1 MSISQSNEE
10 TERTHY
16 CMYIH
21 TTKSET
27 VQAVFHFL
35 NTPDVYNKTLM
46 QVHYESEQKCLDS
59 FLGVLRINTH
69 GSSKWWS
76 QRKTKKNLRTQDER
90 VSLVNK
96 TRDYQYII
104 IIKTYCRWTV
114 KPDSHL
120 QNSNSFRVIKANNV
134 LCHNDSP
141 SALRTK
147 SSSLNPRYPCLIGY
161 RNDPQGFKF
170 KHTTETP
177 HLLQSMCADEME

>member
-1 MSISQSNEE
+1 MLMEHHSEVNTIEGWMYHSTSWLTFISIFIPTKIQCTHVQGNEGKIMTTSITYHLFIVMSISQSNEE

-27 VQAVFHFL
+27 VQAVFLFL

-76 QRKTKKNLRTQDER
+76 QRKTKKTF
-90 VSLVNK
+90 SSHA
-96 TRDYQYII
+96 
-104 IIKTYCRWTV
+104 RWTSV
-114 KPDSHL
+114 PCQQDQRLSIYH
-120 QNSNSFRVIKANNV
+120 NNKDV
-134 LCHNDSP
+134 L
-141 SALRTK
+141 
-147 SSSLNPRYPCLIGY
+147 
-161 RNDPQGFKF
+161 
-170 KHTTETP
+170 
-177 HLLQSMCADEME
+177 